1 MSGDRFVVYVSDH
14 RPTCPDALAVA
25 NTVRERYPSVEVEIF
40 NVDRKKPRA
49 EVFAVPTY
57 MLGDRIAFLGN
68 PTDEQ
73 TEDLFRDSEPVPRNA
88 RTVTPPTPMA

>member
-1 MSGDRFVVYVSDH
+1 MAEPFVVYVSDH
-14 RPTCPDALAVA
+14 CPTCPVALLIV
-25 NTVRERYPSVEVEIF
+25 ERVKQLYPSVEVTVF
-40 NVDRKKPRA
+40 NVDRERPRP

-73 TEDLFRDSEPVPRNA
+73 IEELFADAEFVEDK
-88 RTVTPPTPMA
+88 TPSAGL

>member
-1 MSGDRFVVYVSDH
+1 MAEPFVVYVSDH
-14 RPTCPDALAVA
+14 CPTCPEALLIA
-25 NTVRERYPSVEVEIF
+25 ERLKQLYPSVDVTVS
-40 NVDRKKPRA
+40 NVDQERPHP

-73 TEDLFRDSEPVPRNA
+73 IEELFGNTEFVEDDIPSA
-88 RTVTPPTPMA
+88 RP